1 MRVVKNYH
9 TLTLITHQGRKEK
22 KIIFVR
28 YAIFLKKIDN
38 VDVHNISNCKLK
50 KSLRHCLT

>member
-9 TLTLITHQGRKEK
+9 TLKLITHQGSGKREK
-22 KIIFVR
+22 LIFVR
-28 YAIFLKKIDN
+28 YAIFLKKIDV

-50 KSLRHCLT
+50 KIT